1 VMIGHTFFPAQ
12 SANSQLMLSVA
23 VFGVGF
29 VFRPVGAL
37 VIGAY
42 ADRVGRKP
50 AMTLT
55 ILLMAAGTA
64 ILALAPGYD
73 VIGIAAPALVV
84 FARLLQGISAGG
96 EMGPVTAYLLESA
109 SIGQKG
115 LFTSY
120 QLATQGAAAV
130 LGGLVGYVLSISL
143 SAEALQSWGWRLPFL
158 FGLLIHSSACSS
170 AAV

>member
-1 VMIGHTFFPAQ
+1 VVVIGNALEFYDFTVYTVFAVMIGHTFFPAQ

-42 ADRVGRKP
+42 ADRAGRKP

-64 ILALAPGYD
+64 ILALAPG
-73 VIGIAAPALVV
+73 
-84 FARLLQGISAGG
+84 
-96 EMGPVTAYLLESA
+96 
-109 SIGQKG
+109 
-115 LFTSY
+115 
-120 QLATQGAAAV
+120 
-130 LGGLVGYVLSISL
+130 
-143 SAEALQSWGWRLPFL
+143 
-158 FGLLIHSSACSS
+158 
-170 AAV
+170 